1 MSIRKRIRTRAAWV
15 VAILLV
21 GAILAI
27 AACTPNPGPE
37 GLTPLPTLAPA
48 ETATLVPAI
57 QAAPEAGE
65 QPTAEAAGA
74 ALGAPLYQL
83 HCTRCHGVQGEGVDA
98 PPLRNSQ
105 FIQAGNDQN
114 VFDTIADGRP
124 GTEMPPWLRIKG
136 GPLTDA
142 EIGDVV
148 SYLHTLQEVAAVP
161 PATPMPPEPTEAP
174 PPPNAPTPEPARPS
188 LPGGPGPA
196 ISLTGDVAKGEA
208 DFGDFCALCH
218 GPEGREEVG
227 APNPGSD
234 DGIVPEL
241 NPIDPTIANPDPKVF
256 ATNVDLFLEH
266 GSVPEGPAPLLMMPA
281 FGDGQMLTQQQIAN
295 LIAYI
300 MHLNGVEE

>member
-1 MSIRKRIRTRAAWV
+1 MFMRDRIQALVFLA
-15 VAILLV
+15 VAILL
-21 GAILAI
+21 A

-37 GLTPLPTLAPA
+37 GLTPIPTLAPA

-57 QAAPEAGE
+57 AGVGVAEELPAAE
-65 QPTAEAAGA
+65 TASA
-74 ALGAPLYQL
+74 ALGAPLYLL
-83 HCTRCHGVQGEGVDA
+83 HCTRCHGVQGEGVYA

-105 FIQAGNDQN
+105 FIQAGDDQS

-124 GTEMPPWLRIKG
+124 GTEMPAWLRIKG
-136 GPLTDA
+136 GNLSDA

-148 SYLHTLQEVAAVP
+148 AYLHTLQEVAALP

-188 LPGGPGPA
+188 VPGGPGPA
-196 ISLTGDVAKGEA
+196 VSLTGDVAQGEV
-208 DFGDFCALCH
+208 DFGDFCADCH
-218 GPEGREEVG
+218 GPEGREKVG

-234 DGIVPEL
+234 DGVVPEL
-241 NPIDPTIANPDPKVF
+241 KPIDPTIASPDPKVF

-266 GSVPEGPAPLLMMPA
+266 GSVPEGPAPWLMMPA
-281 FGDGQMLTQQQIAN
+281 FGDGQMLTEQQIADQ
-295 LIAYI
+295 IAYI